1 MRAEKKPRR
10 LRDWLLDVR
19 KALDN
24 IKADVGS
31 LDEDGFS
38 SDGKTIRAVTKS
50 VEDIGEAAK
59 QIMEL
64 SPNFEQE
71 HPVTWRHLKSV
82 YGMRN
87 VLTHGYFRIDAA
99 VVWTTATVDLPK
111 LYPLLEEVLSEHLRD
126 NSLESDAMIEKR
138 GTDLCPPKG

>member
-38 SDGKTIRAVTKS
+38 SDGKS

-59 QIMEL
+59 QIMGAV
-64 SPNFEQE
+64 SKFRAGAS
-71 HPVTWRHLKSV
+71 RHVAL
-82 YGMRN
+82 
-87 VLTHGYFRIDAA
+87 A
-99 VVWTTATVDLPK
+99 
-111 LYPLLEEVLSEHLRD
+111 
-126 NSLESDAMIEKR
+126 
-138 GTDLCPPKG
+138 C